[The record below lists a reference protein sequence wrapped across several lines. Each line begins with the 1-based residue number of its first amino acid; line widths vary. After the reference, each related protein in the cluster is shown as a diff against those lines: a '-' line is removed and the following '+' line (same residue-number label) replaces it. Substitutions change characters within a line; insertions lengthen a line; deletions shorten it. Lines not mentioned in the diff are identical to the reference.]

1 MSPDDT
7 IAAIV
12 TPLGKGGVGVVRLSG
27 DQSLRISAK
36 LLAPFPLKVRP
47 RHMYHGWVK
56 NLDEVLY
63 VYMKSPK
70 SYTGEDVV
78 EISCHGGVAIAKAIL
93 DRAIVAGARQAHP
106 GEFTKRAFLNGRMDL
121 IQAEAVLEAIS
132 ARTIRVAEVAAG
144 HLGGRLSKE
153 IEAVRATLMDV
164 LAAIETGI
172 DFPEEEDRGRV
183 GKAGGLLRRQL
194 RIVERA
200 IDGAGY
206 GEILKEGARVV
217 IAGKPNVG
225 KSSLL
230 NRLLQEERALV
241 TERPGTTRDTIEEPL
256 GINGI
261 PIRLIDTAGIR
272 RSRDKVELLGI
283 NRAKASIEKAD
294 LVIALYDASC
304 GRLEKEDHEL
314 QGLVKGRKVIVALNK
329 SDLGVRLK
337 SKGSHISAKTGRGV
351 DKLLGLMAGELL
363 RGMKTGGQTI
373 LSSRQ
378 LGCLVKAKQSLQCAE
393 KSIRIKAGSELIALD
408 IREAIQA
415 LGEMTGIEVSEEV
428 IERIFADFCVG
439 K

>member
-1 MSPDDT
+1 
-7 IAAIV
+7 
-12 TPLGKGGVGVVRLSG
+12 
-27 DQSLRISAK
+27 
-36 LLAPFPLKVRP
+36 LLTPFPMKMRP
-47 RHMYHGWVK
+47 RHMYHGWIK

-63 VYMKSPK
+63 FYMKSPK
-70 SYTGEDVV
+70 SYTGEDVI

-93 DRAIVAGARQAHP
+93 DRAIGAGARQAHP

-121 IQAEAVLEAIS
+121 VQAEAVLEAINS
-132 ARTIRVAEVAAG
+132 KTIRAAEVAAG
-144 HLGGRLSKE
+144 HLGGRFSREIKAVREALINVLAG
-153 IEAVRATLMDV
+153 IEA
-164 LAAIETGI
+164 GI
-172 DFPEEEDRGRV
+172 DYPEDDERGRV
-183 GKAGGLLRRQL
+183 RKAGSIIKRQL
-194 RIVERA
+194 KVIELA
-200 IDGAGY
+200 IEGAGY

-256 GINGI
+256 GIKGI

-283 NRAKASIEKAD
+283 NRAKVSIEKAD

-329 SDLGVRLK
+329 SDLGVRLMT
-337 SKGSHISAKTGRGV
+337 KGTLISAKTGKGFDR
-351 DKLLGLMAGELL
+351 LLGLIAKALL
-363 RGMKTGGQTI
+363 KGMKTEGQTI

-378 LGCLVKAKQSLQCAE
+378 LGCLVKAKQSLQCAV
-393 KSIRIKAGSELIALD
+393 KSIRIKAGNELVALD

-428 IERIFADFCVG
+428 IEKIFAEFCVG